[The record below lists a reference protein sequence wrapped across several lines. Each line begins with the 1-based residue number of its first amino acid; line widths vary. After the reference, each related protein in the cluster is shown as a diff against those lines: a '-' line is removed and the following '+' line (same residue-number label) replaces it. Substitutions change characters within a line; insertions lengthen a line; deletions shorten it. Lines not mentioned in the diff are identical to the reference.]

1 MRLSDA
7 TLAHLPPGVRR
18 PGYDRAAVQAGIVHL
33 GIGAFHRAHQA
44 VLADAALRAGDYRW
58 GIVGASLRSPATR
71 DALAP
76 QDGLYA
82 LNLRGETDKY
92 AVIGSVGRILVA
104 PEDPA
109 ALIAALAHP
118 AVRIV
123 SLTVTEKAYCLD
135 PATGALNEAHLDILH
150 DLAHPDAPR
159 SAPGFLIAALAR
171 RRQAGLPPPTL
182 LSCDNLAHNGAT
194 LSGLLAQL
202 AARMAPKL
210 AEWIANEVA
219 CPNTMVDRI
228 VPATTD
234 ADRARVALALGMDDA
249 WPVVAEPFLQ
259 WVIEDR
265 FTAGRPEFEA
275 HGATMVS
282 DVTPFEAMKLRLLN
296 AAHSAIAYL
305 GLLAGDATVA
315 DAVRD
320 PALVAFVRGLMRDA
334 AETLRVPAG
343 MDVTAYQAALMA
355 RFANPALQHRT
366 AQIAM
371 DGSQKLPPRLL
382 GAMRDRLDAGLPVAR
397 HAMAVA
403 AWMQHVAAG
412 NVRDPRADELARLV
426 HGSGP
431 AAVLGLAAVFGD
443 LAARPVARSAILA
456 ALDRLQ
462 QAGPRRA
469 LDGLG
474 DGFSNYARDQRPPA
488 ASTELST
495 QLRSQS

>member
-1 MRLSDA
+1 MRLADA

-18 PGYDRAAVQAGIVHL
+18 PGYDRSAVQAGIVHL

-44 VLADAALRAGDYRW
+44 VLADSALRNGDHRW
-58 GIVGASLRSPATR
+58 GITGASLRSAATR

-82 LNLRGETDKY
+82 LNLRGAADEY

-104 PEDPA
+104 PERPA
-109 ALIAALAHP
+109 ALIAALTHP

-135 PATGALNEAHLDILH
+135 PATGALDRVHPDILH
-150 DLAHPDAPR
+150 DLAHPGAPR
-159 SAPGFLIAALAR
+159 SAPGFLVAALAQR
-171 RRQAGLPPPTL
+171 RHAGLPPPTL
-182 LSCDNLAHNGAT
+182 LCCDNLAHNGAT
-194 LSGLLAQL
+194 LNRMLAQL
-202 AARMAPKL
+202 AARMAPEL
-210 AEWIANEVA
+210 AGWIADEVA

-234 ADRARVALALGMDDA
+234 ADRVRVAAALGMDDA

-259 WVIEDR
+259 WVVEDR
-265 FTAGRPEFEA
+265 FTAGRPELEA

-282 DVTPFEAMKLRLLN
+282 DVAPFEAMKLRLLN

-315 DAVRD
+315 NAVRD
-320 PALVAFVRGLMRDA
+320 PTLAAFVRGLMRDA
-334 AETLRVPAG
+334 AVTLHMPAG
-343 MDVTAYQAALMA
+343 TDVAAYQTALMA

-382 GAMRDRLDAGLPVAR
+382 GTMRNRLDAGLPVAR
-397 HAMAVA
+397 HAVVVA
-403 AWMQHVAAG
+403 AWMQHVATAPI
-412 NVRDPRADELARLV
+412 VRDPRAEELARLV
-426 HGSGP
+426 QGGGP
-431 AAVLGLAAVFGD
+431 AALLGMAAVFGD
-443 LAARPVARSAILA
+443 LAARPLAGAAILA
-456 ALDRLQ
+456 ALARLQ
-462 QAGPRRA
+462 QVGPRHA
-469 LDGLG
+469 LNGLA
-474 DGFSNYARDQRPPA
+474 DD
-488 ASTELST
+488 
-495 QLRSQS
+495 